1 MVPASLKRRLA
12 LVEARELTRSKQAKN
27 TSAVRKSNTTKR
39 KVNKRT
45 TKRKAVRSTSK
56 ARTTT
61 ARSTETSKRSTAGRP
76 ANTARTST
84 SSPSQTTRHST
95 VAKSQLNHRCK
106 VEASPNAR
114 AKCRVCEQIIEKGE
128 HRVGVASEWSSVSPS
143 AAPIYRYYHL
153 RCCPQH
159 IRKIMPTF
167 SHITPQEQ
175 QKLLRN
181 MIGIHRTHLTN
192 ELIENWGL
200 IASDGISNLVIALPR
215 NKSELYRILGSDQ
228 SSFPYRGQEL
238 QLLHVIRR
246 FVDEQGY
253 QAPTPSTETRNEQ
266 WSDRLPARSNSSRR
280 RNEPVEIIEI
290 DDSDEDDG
298 SINDTGA
305 AAAEAAQALANL
317 RGPEG
322 TDKSGDDDD
331 DEIAVGETLTC
342 AQVIQQRFDRAAANG
357 EVVAID

>member
-1 MVPASLKRRLA
+1 
-12 LVEARELTRSKQAKN
+12 
-27 TSAVRKSNTTKR
+27 
-39 KVNKRT
+39 
-45 TKRKAVRSTSK
+45 
-56 ARTTT
+56 
-61 ARSTETSKRSTAGRP
+61 
-76 ANTARTST
+76 
-84 SSPSQTTRHST
+84 
-95 VAKSQLNHRCK
+95 
-106 VEASPNAR
+106 
-114 AKCRVCEQIIEKGE
+114 
-128 HRVGVASEWSSVSPS
+128 
-143 AAPIYRYYHL
+143 
-153 RCCPQH
+153 
-159 IRKIMPTF
+159 
-167 SHITPQEQ
+167 
-175 QKLLRN
+175 